1 MHPRLPKRLL
11 LNFLP
16 AALTILALGGIF
28 YAFEKT
34 EDIHALI
41 DHEQDHVHAGV
52 VTSNRALLTLKR
64 DTQTLAH
71 SMLLTEAIE
80 QPNPAKIL
88 RAAQDIA
95 SFISTKTI
103 YDKVRWIDAK
113 GQERLR
119 IVRKDDQAIISPP
132 ETLEDKSSRYYFDET
147 MKLHEG
153 ETHLSPLDLDIERGV
168 IERPLRPILR
178 ASTPLF
184 DRTGRIRG
192 IAILSYSAQELFERI
207 QQVSSTEHSSW
218 MLLNE
223 QGYWLKSPE
232 SAQAFGFMLPHGASM
247 AAQQPAVWKRIST
260 SPVGHFIDADG
271 GLWLFETIYPHQ
283 IVNEHGAPDYTQPW
297 KMVKH
302 FEATELSVMQQNR
315 RTQVALLVGIILTM
329 ALAISFRLSRSQ
341 LEKEDRDIDLQHL
354 LGELNQQQF
363 ALDQHAIVAVA
374 DRDGKI
380 NYVNDKFCAISGYSR
395 EELIGQNHRIVKSG
409 QHSVAF
415 YRGMSDSIR
424 NGTVWNGETCNRAK
438 DGRLYWVKSTF
449 VPLPSSRA
457 YITISTDISAQ
468 KAIEEKLRIAS
479 IAFETHEAIVVTDA
493 QARIINV
500 NHAFEELTGYSAEEA
515 LGQNPRLLQSGR
527 HDKDFYTELWATL
540 LVKGVWS
547 GEMWDKRKDGTIYP
561 KWLTITSVRNEKDEI
576 TNYVANFMDI
586 SERKRAEDEIQ
597 RLAFYD
603 TLTELPNRRL
613 LMDRLIQSLL
623 SSERSGAYGALLFM
637 DMDNFKVLNDTQG
650 HDVGDMLL
658 IEVASRLKSCVRES
672 DTVARLGGD
681 EFVVILQGLGNSE
694 ILAANQAEDLGE
706 KIVDA
711 LSKPYF
717 LGDHEHH
724 SSVSIGVGLFLGR
737 GTKVDELLKRAD
749 TAMYQAKSSGR
760 NAVRFF
766 ETAMQ
771 NAVES
776 RALLEK
782 QLRQALSKNELQLY
796 YQIQVDQERRVIG
809 AEALL
814 RWNNEEHGFIS
825 PAQFIPLAEES
836 GLILPIGLWV
846 LETACQQ
853 LKQWQSTSH
862 AAHLQLAVNVS
873 ARQFRQPKFVTQVKD
888 LLDKYAIDATRLKLE
903 LTESVVLA
911 DVEETV
917 QKMHALRKFGVKF
930 SMDDFGTGYSSLSY
944 LKQLPLDQIKIDQ
957 SFVRDIV
964 VDKSDAVIV
973 KTIID
978 MSINFNLEVIAEGV
992 ETEEQLEI
1000 LRQNGCHAF
1009 QGYLFSRPV
1018 PIGEFDAKI
1027 NSATAYKPSVSGKFI
1042 GADI

>member
-1 MHPRLPKRLL
+1 MLQ
-11 LNFLP
+11 NFLP
-16 AALTILALGGIF
+16 AALIILALGGVF
-28 YAFEKT
+28 FEFESA
-34 EDIHALI
+34 EDLRTLI

-52 VTSNRALLTLKR
+52 ETANRTLLTLKR
-64 DTQTLAH
+64 DTQNLAH
-71 SMLLTEAIE
+71 STTLGEAILQPSRTSRLE
-80 QPNPAKIL
+80 QDMLA
-88 RAAQDIA
+88 
-95 SFISTKTI
+95 FISS
-103 YDKVRWIDAK
+103 KVVYYKARWIDEN
-113 GQERLR
+113 GQERAR
-119 IVRKDDQAIISPP
+119 VDIQNGKAVIVP
-132 ETLEDKSSRYYFDET
+132 SSRTENKATRDYFAQT
-147 MKLHEG
+147 IKLSDG
-153 ETHLSPLDLDIERGV
+153 ATYLSPLDLEIEHGA
-168 IERPLRPILR
+168 IEQPLRPTLR
-178 ASTPLF
+178 AATPLF
-184 DRTGRIRG
+184 DAAGRKHG
-192 IAILSYSAQELFERI
+192 LAVVSYSAQDLFRRI
-207 QQVSSTEHSSW
+207 QEISATEHSSW

-223 QGYWLKSPE
+223 QGYWLRSGDP
-232 SAQAFGFMLPHGASM
+232 AQEFGFMLPHRASM
-247 AAQQPAVWKRIST
+247 AEQHPEIWDRIKAA
-260 SPVGHFIDADG
+260 PVGNFIDADG
-271 GLWLFETIYPHQ
+271 GLWLFETIYPHRV
-283 IVNEHGAPDYTQPW
+283 VNDQGTQDDGEASYW

-302 FEATELSVMQQNR
+302 FDAAELGGMQQYR
-315 RTQVALLVGIILTM
+315 RTQTLILVSFVMAL

-341 LEKEDRDIDLQHL
+341 IDKEDRDIDLHHL

-374 DRDGKI
+374 DLNGTI
-380 NYVNDKFCAISGYSR
+380 NYVNDKFCAISGYRR

-409 QHSVAF
+409 QHSNAF
-415 YRGMSDSIR
+415 YREMSEAIKQ
-424 NGTVWNGETCNRAK
+424 GKVWNGETCNRAK
-438 DGRLYWVKSTF
+438 DGSLYWVKNTF
-449 VPLPSSRA
+449 VPLLSARS
-457 YITISTDISAQ
+457 YIAISTDITAQ
-468 KAIEEKLRIAS
+468 KAVEEKLRIAS

-493 QARIINV
+493 QARIVSV
-500 NHAFEELTGYSAEEA
+500 NRAFEQLTGYSAEEA
-515 LGQNPRLLQSGR
+515 LGQNPRILQSGR
-527 HDKDFYTELWATL
+527 HDKEFYTEMWATL

-547 GEMWDKRKDGTIYP
+547 GEMWDQRKDGSAYP
-561 KWLTITSVRNEKDEI
+561 KWLTITSVRNDKNEI

-623 SSERSGAYGALLFM
+623 NSERSGAYGALLFM

-658 IEVASRLKSCVRES
+658 IEVANRLRGCVRES

-694 ILAANQAEDLGE
+694 ILAANQAEDLAE
-706 KIVDA
+706 KIVES

-717 LGDHEHH
+717 LAAHEHH

-766 ETAMQ
+766 ESAMQ

-776 RALLEK
+776 RAILEK
-782 QLRQALSKNELQLY
+782 QLRQALSRNELQLY
-796 YQIQVDQERRVIG
+796 YQIQVNQERRVVG

-814 RWNNEEHGFIS
+814 RWINEEQGFIS

-846 LETACQQ
+846 LDTACQQ
-853 LKQWQSTSH
+853 LKQWQDSPH
-862 AAHLQLAVNVS
+862 ARHLQLAVNVS
-873 ARQFRQPKFVTQVKD
+873 ARQFRQPKFVEQVKN
-888 LLDKYAIDATRLKLE
+888 LLDKYAIDPSRLKLE

-911 DVEETV
+911 DVDETV
-917 QKMHALRKFGVKF
+917 QKMLALKQFGVQF

-992 ETEEQLEI
+992 ETEEQHEI

-1009 QGYLFSRPV
+1009 QGYLFSKPI
-1018 PIGEFDAKI
+1018 PIGEFEQLISRNA
-1027 NSATAYKPSVSGKFI
+1027 
-1042 GADI
+1042 